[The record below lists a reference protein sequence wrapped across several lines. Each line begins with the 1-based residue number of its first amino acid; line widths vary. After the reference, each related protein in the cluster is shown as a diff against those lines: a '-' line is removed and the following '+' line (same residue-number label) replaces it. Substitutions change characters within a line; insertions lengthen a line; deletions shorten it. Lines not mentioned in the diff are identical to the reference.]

1 MNNKHLF
8 RILILVINVLC
19 CNTAHAAAYQL
30 YELGTPIIGTAGVGQ
45 AAVAQDASTAYFN
58 PAGMALLRE
67 SGIMLGSQLMIPH
80 NKFSKNSST
89 TISGN
94 NGGNAGVLSPGM
106 DVYYVYNQSPKLQ
119 FGIAMTAPYGGE
131 LDYNDGWVGRYV
143 IQTVT
148 FYTIN
153 VNPSFSYKLNDN
165 LAIGAGVAVEYMNL
179 QQTVALPFLAQN
191 DGQMKISANNTH
203 VGFNIG
209 LILTPT
215 DTTRIGLAYRSEIK
229 HNLNGSLTFL
239 KISNTPNVR
248 LEMIMPQNL
257 ILSLDQQW
265 NKFALLAEVGWA
277 NWSAMQNTILT
288 VRGYS
293 AITPLDWKDTYR
305 LGLGAQYN
313 VTKRFLLQTGVS
325 YDSSPTTTA
334 LRQPDL
340 PMDKQIR
347 AGIGM
352 LYTLIDRTKLAVS
365 YEYLNLGKANINNTS
380 TNGTLS
386 GYYPTNYA
394 NTFQISINVAF

>member
-1 MNNKHLF
+1 MSNKHLF
-8 RILILVINVLC
+8 RTISFAVSMLY
-19 CNTAHAAAYQL
+19 CNITYAAAYQL

-58 PAGMALLRE
+58 PAGMALLCK
-67 SGIMLGSQLMIPH
+67 SQLMLGSQLMIPH
-80 NKFSKNSST
+80 NKFSKNSGT
-89 TISGN
+89 TINGN

-106 DVYYVYNQSPKLQ
+106 DLYFVYNYSPKLQ

-131 LDYNDGWVGRYV
+131 LDYNDGWVGRFTT
-143 IQTVT
+143 QTVT
-148 FYTIN
+148 FYSIN
-153 VNPSFSYKLNDN
+153 VNPSFSYKINHN
-165 LAIGAGVAVEYMNL
+165 LAIGAGVAVEYVNL
-179 QQTVALPFLAQN
+179 QQTIALPFLAQN

-209 LILTPT
+209 LMLTPT
-215 DTTRIGLAYRSEIK
+215 NTTRIGLAYRSEIK
-229 HNLNGSLTFL
+229 HDLNGSLTFL
-239 KISNTPNVR
+239 KIANTPGVSTQ
-248 LEMIMPQNL
+248 LIMPQNV

-265 NKFALLAEVGWA
+265 HKFALLAEAGWA

-305 LGLGAQYN
+305 LGIGTQYN
-313 VTKRFLLQTGVS
+313 FTRKFLLQAGVA

-340 PMDKQIR
+340 PMDQQVR
-347 AGIGM
+347 AGIGVI
-352 LYTLIDRTKLAVS
+352 YNLIDHTTLAAS
-365 YEYLNLGKANINNTS
+365 YEYLNLGKANINNTT

-386 GYYPTNYA
+386 GSYPTNYA